1 MFRNAI
7 TQLSRGV
14 RQPLSA
20 VPKRTYFQNGPPKY
34 PIKPYEWAFGMVFIA
49 CGAMAPAGYI
59 LSHLEAYRGKAEEE

>member
-1 MFRNAI
+1 
-7 TQLSRGV
+7 V
-14 RQPLSA
+14 